1 MNNDIERENKSVGER
16 IRKIR
21 SEQGLTVKQLSEI
34 SGIPEKTIYRIET
47 GEVEDPKI
55 SSLKPLIKAMNCS
68 ADEIFFNKEDYPTSG
83 VLRQLFANVTT
94 LHEARQ
100 ETILE
105 AIRLMIS
112 GSSFEEYA
120 SRAMEKQHKDK

>member
-1 MNNDIERENKSVGER
+1 MNNDVKRENQGVGER

-21 SEQGLTVKQLSEI
+21 SEQKLTVKQLSEM
-34 SGIPEKTIYRIET
+34 SGVPEKTIYRIET

-55 SSLKPLIKAMNCS
+55 SSIKPLITAMNCS
-68 ADEIFFNKEDYPTSG
+68 ADEVFFNREDYPTSS

-94 LHEARQ
+94 LDESRQ
-100 ETILE
+100 QSILE
-105 AIRLMIS
+105 AVRLMIC

-120 SRAMEKQHKDK
+120 SKTMEKRGG